1 MRTVCL
7 SPTFVVM
14 GATRDDLVLV
24 PWLRTMRRGI
34 DTRLPPGT
42 LSIGSSR
49 SGAILT
55 GIAIGA
61 KPAFIGRSAELGR
74 LEKLLERTEQGRRA
88 VALVGG
94 DAGVGKTRLLAEVYE
109 RARTHGTRVL
119 VGSCMETG
127 DVGLPYL
134 PFLDAFHDLGS
145 SREEADVVGKVVTS
159 IPALGRLVATPS
171 GAGPVASRRDEFEQ
185 VELFGGVLSLL
196 TRLSELAP
204 LLVVIEDIHWAD
216 RSTRDLITFLV
227 RSLRT
232 ERVGFI
238 ASYRSDELH
247 RRHPLRPLL
256 AGLVRMSEIERIELQ
271 PFSREELAEHL
282 EALVGERVDGAVVDR
297 ILARSE
303 GNAFFAEELVAAGA
317 IKSNVVLPEALADVL
332 RERIEALSQPAR
344 DLLKV
349 ASVAGQRVSHELL
362 VAAAGRSEPDVESS
376 LREAIAAQVM
386 VPTPAA
392 DGYRFRHALLQEAIY
407 RDLLPGERSRLHG
420 TYARLLADSGPAA
433 ELAHHCLAS
442 HDLPG
447 ALEALIRAADQAMEV
462 SAPSEAL
469 GHLTQAIELWDRV
482 PAAASVAGIGL
493 PTLLLRAA
501 AAAGNSGE
509 FRRAVGL
516 AQEAVNAIDAGDD
529 PLLSAG
535 AHERLGEH
543 QYQAGVSEDDT
554 ISSFKRAVELVPSEP
569 PTPLRARVTAGLA
582 RALVGNSRYEEAR
595 AWCDEALEV
604 ARGVDAAEDE
614 THALITL
621 AVLESRHDRQE
632 AARSLLHQARQR
644 AADVGARAQ
653 ELRAQYSLGA
663 LELDVGNLPAAIA
676 GLEDAV
682 SMAERIGLGWSQY
695 GVNAGVLRSVAYY
708 AAGKWNEAERLAAA
722 LNDRLPWAGAPSAA
736 ALFVEVGRGRP
747 EAEERLTRLEARW
760 GEDVW
765 VAYLAG
771 GSGADLALWKGDLTR
786 ARALAQ
792 GALALLDATDEVWD
806 LSAIWPAA
814 LGIAIEADQAE
825 QARLA
830 GDEEA
835 EAEARAAGNALLE
848 RCRMVERG
856 ARSIGRQIGPE
867 ALAWLARAEA
877 EWTRLIGRADPESW
891 AKAAEAFAY
900 GYVYEEARCRWRL
913 AESLLAAGRREEATE
928 PARAAHSV
936 AVKLEAKPLRER
948 VEALARRARLNLG
961 SDVAPATGAAGL
973 TPRELEVLR
982 LVADG
987 RSNQEIAETL
997 FISRK
1002 TASVHVSNI
1011 LAKLGV
1017 HNRVEAAA
1025 LARRLGLDDA
1035 PTAGGR
1041 T

>member
-1 MRTVCL
+1 V
-7 SPTFVVM
+7 SS
-14 GATRDDLVLV
+14 V
-24 PWLRTMRRGI
+24 P
-34 DTRLPPGT
+34 
-42 LSIGSSR
+42 SR
-49 SGAILT
+49 PGAILT
-55 GIAIGA
+55 GIAIGT
-61 KPAFIGRSAELGR
+61 KPAFIGRSDELAR
-74 LEKLLERTEQGRRA
+74 LEQLLARTEQGRRA

-94 DAGVGKTRLLAEVYE
+94 DAGVGKTRMLAEVYE
-109 RARTHGTRVL
+109 RARTRGTRVL

-134 PFLDAFHDLGS
+134 PFLDAFHDLGT
-145 SREEADVVGKVVTS
+145 SREEADVVANLVAS
-159 IPALGRLVATPS
+159 IPALGRLVAIPP
-171 GAGPVASRRDEFEQ
+171 GAGPVGSRRDEFEQ

-196 TRLSELAP
+196 SRLSELAP
-204 LLVVIEDIHWAD
+204 LLLVIEDIHWAD

-256 AGLVRMSEIERIELQ
+256 AGLVRLSDIERIDLQ

-282 EALVGERVDGAVVDR
+282 EALVGQRVDDVVVDR

-332 RERIEALSQPAR
+332 RERIEALSEPAR

-349 ASVAGQRVSHELL
+349 ASVAGQKVSHELL
-362 VAAAGRSEPDVESS
+362 VAAAGRTEPEVESS
-376 LREAIAAQVM
+376 LREAIAAQVI
-386 VPTPAA
+386 VATPGA

-407 RDLLPGERSRLHG
+407 ADLLPGERIRLHG
-420 TYARLLADSGPAA
+420 TYARLLDESGPAA

-447 ALEALIRAADQAMEV
+447 ALEALIRAADQAMDV

-482 PAAASVAGIGL
+482 PHAEDVAGISL
-493 PTLLLRAA
+493 PVVLLRAA

-516 AQEAVNAIDAGDD
+516 AQEAVNAIIESDD
-529 PLLSAG
+529 PLLSAE

-543 QYQAGVSEDDT
+543 QYQAGVSEDQT
-554 ISSFKRAVELVPSEP
+554 IASFKRAVELVPAEP

-621 AVLESRHDRQE
+621 AVLESRHDRQD
-632 AARSLLHQARQR
+632 AARSLLHEARQR
-644 AADVGARAQ
+644 AANVGARAQ

-676 GLEDAV
+676 ALEEARA
-682 SMAERIGLGWSQY
+682 MAERIGLGWSQY

-708 AAGKWNEAERLAAA
+708 TAGQWNEAERLAAA

-747 EAEERLTRLEARW
+747 EAEERLGRLEGRW
-760 GEDVW
+760 SEDVW

-771 GSGADLALWKGDLTR
+771 GCGADLALWKGDLPR
-786 ARALAQ
+786 ARTLAR
-792 GALALLDATDEVWD
+792 GALALLEAADEPWE

-814 LGIAIEADQAE
+814 LGLAIEAEQAE

-835 EAEARAAGNALLE
+835 EAEARAAGTSLLE
-848 RCRMVERG
+848 RCRMVEEA

-877 EWTRLIGRADPESW
+877 EWTRLSGRADPESW
-891 AKAAEAFAY
+891 SKAAEAFSY

-913 AESLLAAGRREEATE
+913 AESLLSAGRREDATQ
-928 PARAAHSV
+928 PARAAHAV
-936 AVKLEAKPLRER
+936 AVQLGAEPLRER
-948 VEALARRARLNLG
+948 VEALARRARLDLG
-961 SDVAPATGAAGL
+961 ADVAPATGAAGL

-987 RSNQEIAETL
+987 RSNQDIAETL

-1025 LARRLGLDDA
+1025 AARRLGLDNMPA
-1035 PTAGGR
+1035 AGGG

>member
-1 MRTVCL
+1 MSGEGEDER
-7 SPTFVVM
+7 
-14 GATRDDLVLV
+14 V
-24 PWLRTMRRGI
+24 PVPYLKTLRRSNDTGI
-34 DTRLPPGT
+34 PLGT
-42 LSIGSSR
+42 PFLFSSR
-49 SGAILT
+49 SGAILS
-55 GIAIGA
+55 GIAIGT
-61 KPAFIGRSAELGR
+61 KPAFIGRSDELGR

-94 DAGVGKTRLLAEVYE
+94 DAGVGKTRLLAEVYD
-109 RARTHGTRVL
+109 RAGARGTRVL

-134 PFLDAFHDLGS
+134 PFLDAFHDLGA
-145 SREEADVVGKVVTS
+145 SREEADVVAKLVAS

-171 GAGPVASRRDEFEQ
+171 GAGPVVSRRDEFEQ

-216 RSTRDLITFLV
+216 RATRDLITFLV

-232 ERVGFI
+232 EHVGVI

-256 AGLVRMSEIERIELQ
+256 AGLVRVTDIERIELK
-271 PFSREELAEHL
+271 PFSRAELAEHL
-282 EALVGERVDGAVVDR
+282 EALVGERVDAAVVDR

-332 RERIEALSQPAR
+332 RERIDALSEPAR

-349 ASVAGQRVSHELL
+349 ASVSGQRVSHELL
-362 VAAAGRSEPDVESS
+362 VAAADRSEPEVESS

-386 VPTPAA
+386 VATPAA

-407 RDLLPGERSRLHG
+407 RDLLPGERTRLHG
-420 TYARLLADSGPAA
+420 TYARLLAESGPAA

-447 ALEALIRAADQAMEV
+447 ALGALIRAADQAMEV

-469 GHLTQAIELWDRV
+469 GHLTQAVELWDQV
-482 PAAASVAGIGL
+482 PDSAEVAGIGL

-516 AQEAVNAIDAGDD
+516 AQEAVSAIDAGED
-529 PLLSAG
+529 PLLSAE

-543 QYQAGVSEDDT
+543 QYQAGVSEEDT
-554 ISSFKRAVELVPSEP
+554 IASFKRAVELVPAEP

-595 AWCDEALEV
+595 AWCDEALKV
-604 ARGVDAAEDE
+604 ASGVDAAEDE

-621 AVLESRHDRQE
+621 AVLESRHDRQD
-632 AARSLLHQARQR
+632 AARSLLHQAKQR
-644 AADVGARAQ
+644 AAYVGARAQ
-653 ELRAQYSLGA
+653 ELRAQYTLGA
-663 LELDVGNLPAAIA
+663 LELDVGDLPAAIA
-676 GLEDAV
+676 GLEEAV
-682 SMAERIGLGWSQY
+682 AMAERIGLGWSQY

-708 AAGKWNEAERLAAA
+708 AAGKWNEAERLADA

-747 EAEERLTRLEARW
+747 EAEERLARLEARW
-760 GEDVW
+760 REDVW

-771 GSGADLALWKGDLTR
+771 GCGADLALWKGDLKR
-786 ARALAQ
+786 ARTLAG
-792 GALALLDATDEVWD
+792 GALALLEAADEMWE

-814 LGIAIEADQAE
+814 LGLAIEADQAE

-830 GDEEA
+830 GDEDA
-835 EAEARAAGNALLE
+835 AAEARAAGNALLE
-848 RCRMVERG
+848 RCRVVEQG

-877 EWTRLIGRADPESW
+877 EWTRLSGRADPASW
-891 AKAAEAFAY
+891 ATAVEAFSY

-913 AESLLAAGRREEATE
+913 AEALLAAGRREEATE
-928 PARAAHSV
+928 PARAAHAA
-936 AVKLEAKPLRER
+936 AVQLGAEPLRER
-948 VEALARRARLNLG
+948 VEALARRARLDLG
-961 SDVAPATGAAGL
+961 PGVASAPGAAGL

-987 RSNQEIAETL
+987 WSNQEIAEAL

-1002 TASVHVSNI
+1002 TVSVHVSNI

-1025 LARRLGLDDA
+1025 TARRLGLDNA
-1035 PTAGGR
+1035 PPEGG
-1041 T
+1041 TT